1 MPYVHLRPSGAQN
14 DERVVQI
21 YETLDLAI
29 ALWILAWISRFTA
42 NPNTVRQILPDTSA
56 L

>member
-1 MPYVHLRPSGAQN
+1 MLYAHLRPSGAQN

-21 YETLDLAI
+21 YDPLDLAI
-29 ALWILAWISRFTA
+29 DLWILGWISRFTA
-42 NPNTVRQILPDTSA
+42 NPNTVGQILPDTSA